1 MKIKSISNNSR
12 RVQLFCKYVFF
23 YSVFSLYTI
32 ISAYAQFPDIYF
44 NHLNN
49 LDGLSNNRVNCIIQD
64 TRGYLWIGTLDGLNK
79 YDGYSFHVYK
89 STPDNKSDNG
99 IKINRIGK
107 LFEDS
112 KGYIWMGASK
122 KGGIQ
127 SLNPYNGKFHYYP
140 FYKENEVNVE
150 YGEIYGFKEVNGV
163 VYANVSGD
171 TYEIDALKDTIVP
184 SDKLKIFES
193 DTLIS
198 HYERVLSEKYERE
211 IEVYCHLKEKDGT
224 TWVGTRSSGLF
235 ILKNNQCFQ
244 YTYPPFDASFEIRT
258 LFQDK
263 YGVIW
268 IGTRN
273 NGLYKH
279 YPPTRAFKHFNYFK
293 AGNELMYDITV
304 RAITEDSIGN
314 IWIGTYN
321 DGIVKFNMD
330 SGNFE
335 HINLGNSEN
344 STENKIRSLLTNK
357 DGSVWAGSY
366 SGITVFK
373 DNKRFKFGIE
383 KKLDRK
389 NIPYMSSKLYYPRV
403 YGMKCDA
410 FNNVWIASWNAL
422 SCYNMNTKLFKHY
435 PASFFCVR
443 NIRKVYIDSNNIV
456 WVASELGGLIQFN
469 PANECFE
476 KYFVG
481 KSENSLVCDN
491 VFDIHEYNKDSI
503 WISTFNG
510 LDLLERKTGKF
521 HHFFTSDGLCSN
533 MVYGIMEDRQ
543 HNFWFT
549 TSNGISKYESKTKSF
564 INYDVKSGLLTNE
577 FAEGGFYNSK
587 KRNEFIVGGIN
598 GFQIFKPDSIKV
610 NTQKPDIVVNNIRI
624 LNKNIEP
631 GSRFKLK
638 NLNVEDSSFNSEL
651 VLNPDEKIVTFNFAA
666 LHYAIPENNHCRYK
680 LEGFDKDWL
689 YSNNN
694 LQCSATYTNLWP
706 GEYKFH
712 IQASNCDN
720 IWNSSEYIL
729 KLTILPPFWLTW
741 WAYVIYIIAIFLLL
755 LLFRNYTLKKAA
767 LKNALD
773 MEKMK
778 LEEERQIGKAKMN
791 LFTNI
796 SHEFRTPLSLI
807 IAPIE
812 KIMRANLNVPIKDF
826 YKQFQIIS
834 NNSRKLLELTNQVL
848 DLRKIEAK
856 KQELRLSHLNV
867 IDFSKN
873 LINQFDNDAIK
884 TGIKLELESDN
895 TPIDAILDVQMFER
909 IVYNL
914 LSNAL
919 KFTNSL
925 SGNIK
930 VRIYTKNIFSDDY
943 YSFSVGEKFSGE
955 FFEFSVEDDGIGMN
969 PDVIHKIFD
978 SFYRVENDKTF
989 GIYGSG
995 VGLSLLKE
1003 IVLLHKGIILVRS
1016 EEEKGSTFTIR
1027 LPLKQSG
1034 AVLTVEK
1041 EALPVNLIK
1050 PIINNDINEQCKIIE
1065 GRKNI
1070 LVVDDNHDILSYF
1083 MGIFNS
1089 LYNVY
1094 YADNA
1099 KEATIQAF
1107 KNNID
1112 LIISDI
1118 AMPGMSGIEMCKR
1131 LKNDPR
1137 TCFIP
1142 IILLTARTQEDMK
1155 IKSYEAL
1162 ADEYIEKPFNTLLL
1176 IERVKNLIQTRDKI
1190 KESFIE
1196 GNFMED
1202 QNPVISFNKHND
1214 SFLKE
1219 LDAFLEENISD
1230 QSLSVEYL
1238 CHSLGVSRSSLHNKI
1253 KTISGQSA
1261 SEYIRYKRIQKAK
1274 ELMKEN
1280 DLSVLEIAYQS
1291 GFSSPSYF
1299 IKCFKNKYGIT
1310 PKEYMLQE

>member
-1 MKIKSISNNSR
+1 MFIKYAIKYYENRKLFNRQFLFLCIFVFHTIS
-12 RVQLFCKYVFF
+12 CM
-23 YSVFSLYTI
+23 YS
-32 ISAYAQFPDIYF
+32 QFPDIYF

-49 LDGLSNNRVNCIIQD
+49 IDGLSNNRVNCIIQD
-64 TRGYLWIGTLDGLNK
+64 SRGYLWIGTLDGLNK

-89 STPDNKSDNG
+89 SNPDNNSEVS

-112 KGYIWMGASK
+112 KGFIWMGASK

-127 SLNPYNGKFHYYP
+127 SLNPYTGVFHYYP
-140 FYKENEVNVE
+140 FFKENEVNVE
-150 YGEIYGFKEVNGV
+150 YGELYGFKEVDGV

-171 TYEIDALKDTIVP
+171 TYEIDALRDTIVP
-184 SDKLKIFES
+184 SDKLNIFAS
-193 DTLIS
+193 DTLIT
-198 HYERVLSEKYERE
+198 HYQQLLSTKFGRE
-211 IEVYCHLKEKDGT
+211 FEVYCHLKEKDGT
-224 TWVGTRSSGLF
+224 TWLGTRDGGLF
-235 ILKNNQCFQ
+235 IVKNEECFQ
-244 YTYPPFDASFEIRT
+244 YTYPPFDTSFEIRT

-293 AGNELMYDITV
+293 AGKELMYDITV

-314 IWIGTYN
+314 IWVGTYN

-330 SGNFE
+330 TGNYK
-335 HINLGNSEN
+335 HIYLGDSK
-344 STENKIRSLLTNK
+344 SSKENKIRSLLTNK

-366 SGITVFK
+366 SGITIFK
-373 DNKRFKFGIE
+373 DKKRYKFGIE
-383 KKLDRK
+383 TEKERK
-389 NIPYMSSKLYYPRV
+389 DTPYMSSKLHYPRV
-403 YGMKCDA
+403 YGMQCDA
-410 FNNVWIASWNAL
+410 YNNVWIASWNAL

-435 PASFFCVR
+435 PASFFGVK
-443 NIRKVYIDSNNIV
+443 NIRKVYIDSSNIV
-456 WVASELGGLIQFN
+456 WIASELGGLVQFN

-503 WISTFNG
+503 WVSTFNG

-521 HHFFTSDGLCSN
+521 HHFFTTDGLCSN
-533 MVYGIMEDRQ
+533 MIYGIMEDRK
-543 HNFWFT
+543 HDFWFT
-549 TSNGISKYESKTKSF
+549 TSNGISKYERRTKTF

-577 FAEGGFYNSK
+577 FAEGGFYKSK
-587 KRNEFIVGGIN
+587 RRREFIVGGIN
-598 GFQIFKPDSIKV
+598 GFQIFNPDSIKV
-610 NTQKPDIVVNNIRI
+610 NMQQPDIVVNNVRI
-624 LNKNIEP
+624 LNENIEP
-631 GSRFKLK
+631 GKRFKLS
-638 NLNVEDSSFNSEL
+638 NPNVEDTSFNSEL

-689 YSNNN
+689 YANNN
-694 LQCSATYTNLWP
+694 LQRSATYTNLWP
-706 GEYKFH
+706 GDYKFH
-712 IQASNCDN
+712 IQAANCDN
-720 IWNSSEYIL
+720 VWNSSEYIL
-729 KLTILPPFWLTW
+729 RLKILPPFWLTW
-741 WAYVIYIIAIFLLL
+741 WAYVIYLIAIFSLL

-773 MEKMK
+773 LEKMK

-807 IAPIE
+807 IAPID
-812 KIMRANLNVPIKDF
+812 KIMRTNMNVPIKDF

-856 KQELRLSHLNV
+856 KQELRLSKINI
-867 IDFSKN
+867 IDFVEK
-873 LINQFDNDAIK
+873 IVNQFDNDAIK
-884 TGIKLELESDN
+884 NGLK
-895 TPIDAILDVQMFER
+895 IDFEYEKEQIDTVLDAQMLER
-909 IVYNL
+909 IVNNL

-925 SGNIK
+925 SGNIT
-930 VRIYTKNIFSDDY
+930 VRIYTKNIFSDNY
-943 YSFSVGEKFSGE
+943 YSFCVGENFSGD
-955 FFEFSVEDDGIGMN
+955 FFEFSVQDDGIGIK

-995 VGLSLLKE
+995 VGLTLLKE
-1003 IVLLHKGIILVRS
+1003 LVLLHKGLILVKS

-1027 LPLKQSG
+1027 MPLRQKGTLSSEEEE
-1034 AVLTVEK
+1034 V
-1041 EALPVNLIK
+1041 LPVYSIK
-1050 PIINNDINEQCKIIE
+1050 PIMSNDINESCKIIE

-1070 LVVDDNHDILSYF
+1070 LIVDDNHDILSYL

-1089 LYNVY
+1089 IYNVY
-1094 YADNA
+1094 FVDNA
-1099 KEATIQAF
+1099 KDATIQAF

-1118 AMPGMSGIEMCKR
+1118 AMPGMSGIEMSKR

-1155 IKSYEAL
+1155 IKSFEAL
-1162 ADEYIEKPFNTLLL
+1162 ADEYIEKPFNSLLL
-1176 IERVKNLIQTRDKI
+1176 VERVKNLIQTREKI
-1190 KESFIE
+1190 KESFID
-1196 GNFMED
+1196 GSLMDD
-1202 QNPVISFNKHND
+1202 QAPIISFNKQED

-1230 QSLSVEYL
+1230 QSLSVESL

-1253 KTISGQSA
+1253 KTISGMSA
-1261 SEYIRYKRIQKAK
+1261 SEYIRSKRIHKAK
-1274 ELMKEN
+1274 ELMRDN
-1280 DLSVLEIAYQS
+1280 DFSVLEIAYQS

-1299 IKCFKNKYGIT
+1299 IKCFKNKYGVT
-1310 PKEYMLQE
+1310 PKEYMHQE